1 MKIKDFVNEFITKK
15 VANTKA
21 NPNAVAEFI
30 NKNIEFKTY
39 LPFQTKRKV
48 VDIIVS
54 QSIREE
60 GGVKKVDSIAQ
71 YLSFIIAMI
80 GSHTNLELNIEN
92 PADDYDSLNSCGLL
106 EPIISSFQ
114 KDYAECEALLKM
126 AIADEL
132 SDNNLNVI
140 AGKFL
145 NGVLGQLDDLGDVLK
160 ETIKNIDIP
169 KLLGDI
175 NKEDIAKIMSFINKS
190 KK

>member
-30 NKNIEFKTY
+30 NKNVEFKTY

-54 QSIREE
+54 QSTREE
-60 GGVKKVDSIAQ
+60 DGVKKVDSIAQ

-92 PADDYDSLNSCGLL
+92 PADDYDSLSSCGLL
-106 EPIISSFQ
+106 EPIISYFQ

-145 NGVLGQLDDLGDVLK
+145 VAVLNQLDDLGDVLK

-169 KLLGDI
+169 KLLGEI
-175 NKEDIAKIMSFINKS
+175 NKEDIAKILSFINKS

>member
-1 MKIKDFVNEFITKK
+1 MKIKEFVNEFVTKK

-30 NKNIEFKTY
+30 NKNVEFKTY

-60 GGVKKVDSIAQ
+60 DGVKKVDSIAQ

-80 GSHTNLELNIEN
+80 GAHTNLELNIEN

-114 KDYAECEALLKM
+114 RDYAECEVLLKM

-132 SDNNLNVI
+132 TDNNLNVI
-140 AGKFL
+140 VGKFFM
-145 NGVLGQLDDLGDVLK
+145 GVLDQLDDLGDVLK
-160 ETIKNIDIP
+160 GTIKDIDIP
-169 KLLGDI
+169 KLLGEI